1 MNHVFLFIFKTWEYW
16 KSTMLEFLFGCSVG
30 VFAGFLLVII
40 IDIMRFILLKIKN
53 RRMRKEDV
61 D

>member
-1 MNHVFLFIFKTWEYW
+1 
-16 KSTMLEFLFGCSVG
+16 MLEFLFGCSVG